1 MSNITKNLLLALTM
15 VCIIALIVF
24 CIQLIV
30 LNRGVTPDSPGATV
44 SGGSQQGSS
53 SGSGSGTGA
62 SAGSGDSIGGSQD
75 GDFDD
80 GDIGDGG
87 PDGGNDPGSSSGVVR
102 PPPQG
107 TRRSIAVTPTNR
119 LIVYSDDTLF
129 EYIEGDL
136 DWWFIYT
143 GQGEATFEIQFSSVV
158 SQGGI
163 SVHTEE
169 FLNNYAN
176 TRNAS
181 VTREESI
188 HGSSLRGYH
197 AIARV
202 GTGTYEVWMHPMT
215 NSDLALA
222 FIIYYENERQ
232 RESLYDMLSWLDIE

>member
-1 MSNITKNLLLALTM
+1 MSKITKNMLSVLTLIC
-15 VCIIALIVF
+15 VIALIVF

-30 LNRGVTPDSPGATV
+30 LNRGGTPDSPGAGI
-44 SGGSQQGSS
+44 SGGTQQGS
-53 SGSGSGTGA
+53 GGASGSGTGT
-62 SAGSGDSIGGSQD
+62 STGSEDSDDGSQTGDGED
-75 GDFDD
+75 GDT
-80 GDIGDGG
+80 GDGESG
-87 PDGGNDPGSSSGVVR
+87 TGSDPGSSSGVVR

-107 TRRSIAVTPTNR
+107 IRRSIAVTPTNR

-143 GQGEATFEIQFSSVV
+143 GQGEATFEIQFSMIV

-163 SVHTEE
+163 SAHTEN
-169 FLNNYAN
+169 FLNTYAN
-176 TRNAS
+176 TANAS
-181 VTREESI
+181 VTGEESI
-188 HGSSLRGYH
+188 HGSSLRGHH

-202 GTGTYEVWMHPMT
+202 GTGTYEVWMHPMA

-232 RESLYDMLSWLDIE
+232 RESLYDMLSWLDME